1 MSIRRDR
8 ELWQGATRGV
18 KGRRRHKKWLK
29 LAKGAFGRRSKIY
42 KSAKATV
49 EKGLQH
55 AYVARKLNKRHYRR
69 LWIVRINAA
78 VRQHGANY
86 SRFMAGLKK
95 AGIDLDRKILAD
107 IAVNDPQSFAHLVGQ
122 ACGTTLS
129 ASA

>member
-1 MSIRRDR
+1 MAR
-8 ELWQGATRGV
+8 ATRGV

-29 LAKGAFGRRSKIY
+29 LAKGAFGRRSTII
-42 KSAKATV
+42 KSAKATA

-55 AYVARKLNKRHYRR
+55 AYVARRLNKRNYRR

-78 VRQHGANY
+78 VRQHGSTY

-95 AGIDLDRKILAD
+95 HNIEIDRKILAD
-107 IAVNDPQSFAHLVGQ
+107 LAVSDPKAIAALVTQ
-122 ACGTTLS
+122 